1 MSNSIFTWTSID
13 RLERFREDLF
23 AALLYPYQT
32 LQRAILAVTL
42 AVLTFGVLILAS
54 QPLASYEMFI
64 ADIFSYPDIGT
75 YLLVLKQV
83 LLMNLQVTVIE
94 YGWSAVAMNAMYA
107 VLTGIALANMIA
119 QLRMLQ
125 VGSLANISGVLP
137 GLFAAGCA
145 SCGPGLFALLGFT
158 GAVTFIPFQNT
169 VFRIVGI
176 ILFLFFLGLS
186 GDPRN
191 CRIA

>member
-1 MSNSIFTWTSID
+1 MFAWTSID

-32 LQRAILAVTL
+32 LQRAVLAVTL

-54 QPLASYEMFI
+54 QPLASYQMFI
-64 ADIFSYPDIGT
+64 ADIFSYPDIAA
-75 YLLVLKQV
+75 YFLALKQV
-83 LLMNLQVTVIE
+83 LLMNLRVTVIE
-94 YGWSAVAMNAMYA
+94 YGWSAVAMNAIYA

-125 VGSLANISGVLP
+125 VGSLANIGGILP

-158 GAVTFIPFQNT
+158 GAVTFVPFQDT
-169 VFRIVGI
+169 VLRISGI